1 MDPLMHL
8 QDVFRRTLSV
18 KPGKEVHSSKLRRVL
33 SGAHANDANAV
44 HLLFP

>member
-1 MDPLMHL
+1 MAPLMHL